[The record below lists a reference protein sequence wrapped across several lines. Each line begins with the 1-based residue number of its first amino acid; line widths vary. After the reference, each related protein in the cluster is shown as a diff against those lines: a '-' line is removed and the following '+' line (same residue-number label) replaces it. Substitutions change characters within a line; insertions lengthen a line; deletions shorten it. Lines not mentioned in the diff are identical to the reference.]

1 MIVVQLSFSG
11 ADAIN
16 TQQRVYSRALPFGL
30 GDSAESV
37 TKTLGASP
45 SRKGPSMTLPEHSAE
60 RFVFK
65 YVVDHLQVIAKL
77 DGAHRSIAVYKS
89 GRATQ
94 CLHRHDQARNQRNE
108 RSGHRLLILISTVG
122 HETE

>member
-16 TQQRVYSRALPFGL
+16 TQQGAYSRALPFGL
-30 GDSAESV
+30 LFGDRAESV
-37 TKTLGASP
+37 TKMLGASP
-45 SRKGPSMTLPEHSAE
+45 SRRDPSMTLPDHSAE

-65 YVVDHLQVIAKL
+65 YVVDHLQVIAKF
-77 DGAHRSIAVYKS
+77 DGAHRLIAVYKS

-94 CLHRHDQARNQRNE
+94 CLHRHNQAQPA
-108 RSGHRLLILISTVG
+108 
-122 HETE
+122 